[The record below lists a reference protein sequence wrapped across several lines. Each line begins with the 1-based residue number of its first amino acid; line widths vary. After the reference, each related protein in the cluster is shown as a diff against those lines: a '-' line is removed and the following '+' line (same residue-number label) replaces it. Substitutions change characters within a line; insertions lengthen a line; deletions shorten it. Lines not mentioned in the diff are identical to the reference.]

1 LNVEMDAPSGTHHA
15 IAAAVRSTW
24 SRRRIILIV
33 AVGLAALIIG
43 FAAWIGIR
51 GLLAKDE
58 LEAALPLVS
67 QIKNQ
72 VVGAGFDTAQATIEG
87 LGPTIDE
94 VVDHT
99 GAARDLTSDVLWRA
113 AEGLPFIGEN
123 LSAIRQ
129 LAQVAD
135 DVVAQALVPL
145 PGMSGLLDPDSL
157 RPVNGTLD
165 IQPFL
170 GAEPVLQRIGTTL
183 AAASTSV
190 AAIDDEQLIGPVAA
204 AKQKLSSLIDSA
216 ATLVSKASLALE
228 ALPGLLGFDGARSYL
243 VVFMN
248 NAEARALG
256 GHAGSWAL
264 VTADQGT
271 ISLVAQVGVDGLT
284 KTALP
289 VVDVPSDI
297 LTLWGSGTATDP
309 GNTGIDPRLDLAAN
323 TAKAFWQQ
331 RYGGTIDAVLFFDPV
346 ALGYL
351 LAATGPV
358 TAATGDVISTDNAAD
373 FLLNGVYLSYPVGGD
388 QDPVFQSAAAQTF
401 ALIASGAFDPKK
413 LLDAAI
419 EAGEQRRLLLWS
431 FHPEERELFA
441 ATPFNGAMPGM
452 DDAQATFGIYVQ
464 DNLGSKMTYYVDAS
478 VALGQAQC
486 STGTTQYRA
495 EFTATNT
502 VVPGTGESLPTY
514 VANAAS
520 GSLRIFVTL
529 YAPPGTR
536 ILAAGGSNPDYAPLA
551 GMDGEFPAV
560 KVRMVLDP
568 GQTKTVSFDVAAPDD
583 RPRTL
588 DALVTPLAKPTE
600 VAGLEGYTC

>member
-1 LNVEMDAPSGTHHA
+1 MDDPSGTHHA
-15 IAAAVRSTW
+15 LAAAVRSTW
-24 SRRRIILIV
+24 GRRRIILI
-33 AVGLAALIIG
+33 AALGLAVLLIG

-51 GLLAKDE
+51 GILAKNE

-67 QIKNQ
+67 QIKDQ
-72 VVGAGFDTAQATIEG
+72 VVGAGFDTAQATIGG
-87 LGPTIDE
+87 LRPTIDE
-94 VVDHT
+94 VVGHT
-99 GAARDLTSDVLWRA
+99 GAARDLTSDALWRA
-113 AEGLPFIGEN
+113 AEGIPFVGEN
-123 LSAIRQ
+123 LSAVRQ
-129 LAQVAD
+129 LAQIAD
-135 DVVAQALVPL
+135 DIVTHALVPL
-145 PGMSGLLDPDSL
+145 PGMSDLLDPASL
-157 RPVNGTLD
+157 KPVNGTVD

-170 GAEPVLQRIGTTL
+170 EAEPVLREIGTTL
-183 AAASTSV
+183 AAASASI

-204 AKQKLSSLIDSA
+204 AKQKLSALIRSA
-216 ATLVSKASLALE
+216 SPLVVKASLALE
-228 ALPGLLGFDGARSYL
+228 AIPGLLGFDGARSYL

-264 VTADQGT
+264 VTADHGT
-271 ISLVAQVGVDGLT
+271 ISLVAQVGVGGLT
-284 KTALP
+284 KTAVP
-289 VVDVPSDI
+289 VVDVPGDI
-297 LTLWGSGTATDP
+297 LSLWGPGTATDP
-309 GNTGIDPRLDLAAN
+309 GNVGIDPRLDLSAN

-358 TAATGDVISTDNAAD
+358 TAATGDVISTENAAD
-373 FLLNGVYLSYPVGGD
+373 FLLNGVYLSYPVGGE

-401 ALIASGAFDPKK
+401 ALISTGAFDPKK

-419 EAGEQRRLLLWS
+419 EAGKQRRLLLWS
-431 FHPEERELFA
+431 FHAEERELLA
-441 ATPFNGAMPGM
+441 ATPFNGRMPGM
-452 DDAQATFGIYVQ
+452 DDANATFGVYVQ

-486 STGTTQYRA
+486 STGTTQYRVD
-495 EFTATNT
+495 FTATNA

-514 VANAAS
+514 VANTTN

-529 YAPPGTR
+529 YAPPGTS
-536 ILAAGGSNPDYAPLA
+536 IVSAIGSSDYPPLK
-551 GMDGEFPAV
+551 GTDGEYSAMQ
-560 KVRMVLDP
+560 VRMVLDP
-568 GQTKTVSFDVAAPDD
+568 GQTATVSFDVVAPDD

-600 VAGLEGYTC
+600 ITRLEGYTC